1 MMQIRNHRLWGTFRV
16 TLLAMTLVGVLTGG
30 FRLHAASLQQSV
42 MELGLTEIPGDLTA
56 PSFRLPDL
64 EGRMVSLQDYQG
76 KVVMLYFWTT
86 W

>member
-1 MMQIRNHRLWGTFRV
+1 MMQIGNHRLWGTLRI

-30 FRLHAASLQQSV
+30 SRLHAASPQQSV
-42 MELGLTEIPGDLTA
+42 TALGLTEIPSDLAA
-56 PSFRLPDL
+56 PAFRLPDL
-64 EGRMVSLQDYQG
+64 EGRIVSLQDYQG